1 MKYKII
7 IEKKEANENFESE
20 YKQWQDDS
28 RCGMSRNMSDNMP
41 LRNTITDALVCELTE
56 EQFAAVKAEVF
67 KAFN

>member
-28 RCGMSRNMSDNMP
+28 RCGMSRNMSDNMH
-41 LRNTITDALVCELTE
+41 LEIQSRTL
-56 EQFAAVKAEVF
+56 
-67 KAFN
+67 